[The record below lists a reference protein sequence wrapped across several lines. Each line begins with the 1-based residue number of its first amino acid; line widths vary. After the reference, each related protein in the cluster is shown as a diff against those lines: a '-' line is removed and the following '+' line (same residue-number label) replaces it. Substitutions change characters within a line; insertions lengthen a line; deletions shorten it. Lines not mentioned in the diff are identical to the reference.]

1 MYDELHAEAPE
12 LFIDCTFETMGA
24 LQMIDFDMCKHAEG
38 NWLSNFYSHA
48 PLGSGRVRQMS
59 WWRSPAIPAAAL
71 VIGNQQLDDPNI
83 ELSIMSLAGSFP
95 IFLGDPRKLSTAQK
109 ARIKSWSD
117 WLRQMQDRHDYMMYR
132 QDLTGFGEPQEG
144 RWDGFQRI
152 NTDTQSGGIVGV
164 FRQGGVED
172 ERRITIQYL
181 DPSRLYHIYKAP
193 DGVEIGSMTGKQ
205 LQEEGFDVL
214 LDKAYD
220 GGLFE
225 IKTLQ
230 IQ

>member
-1 MYDELHAEAPE
+1 MYDELHAEAPD

-38 NWLSNFYSHA
+38 NWLSNFYSPA

-59 WWRSPAIPAAAL
+59 WWRSPAIPAAAM

-95 IFLGDPRKLSTAQK
+95 IFLGDPRKLSEEQK
-109 ARIKSWSD
+109 ANIKSWSD

-132 QDLTGFGEPQEG
+132 QDLAGFGEPQEG
-144 RWDGFQRI
+144 QWDGFQRI
-152 NTDTQSGGIVGV
+152 ITDNKSGGFIGV
-164 FRQGGVED
+164 FRQGGMED
-172 ERRITIQYL
+172 KRQIIIKYL
-181 DPSRLYHIYKAP
+181 DPLRNYKIYRAP
-193 DGVEIGSMTGKQ
+193 GGLEIGSMSGKQ
-205 LQEEGFDVL
+205 MMEEGFDVML
-214 LDKAYD
+214 EQEYD

-225 IKTLQ
+225 IRATD
-230 IQ
+230 